1 MESSRISGSNS
12 NSLGQPL
19 AERFGV
25 CQWFHYE
32 DYVSVDRAI
41 ELLAELGLRHLRT
54 GISWADFCRPGG
66 EAWSDWMMSRLHAA
80 GLELLVSV
88 WHTPPSIAE
97 GGSCSSPPR
106 RLQDYADFIDR
117 LITRYGDSL
126 GTLELW
132 NEPNNRVKWN
142 FIVFDPSW
150 EKFGRMIGMAAY
162 WAKQRGCRTALG
174 GMMPVD
180 PHWLRLLES
189 YGVLP
194 HLDVIAIHGFPGMWE
209 GEEYWW
215 DWPDHWRG
223 WDDKIATIARVA
235 HGQPIWV
242 TETGFATW
250 DEELQRPDG
259 FIEQCEMLR
268 HATTIAAPRVYWY
281 SLIDLAPHRPAIE
294 MTEDGGRIDHREYH
308 LGLVR
313 YDGWRKPAFALL
325 RELVGASENP
335 ESTGLEPATSAVTGR
350 RSNQLS

>member
-142 FIVFDPSW
+142 FTVFDPSW

-194 HLDVIAIHGFPGMWE
+194 HLDVIAIHGFPGLWE
-209 GEEYWW
+209 GE
-215 DWPDHWRG
+215 
-223 WDDKIATIARVA
+223 
-235 HGQPIWV
+235 
-242 TETGFATW
+242 
-250 DEELQRPDG
+250 
-259 FIEQCEMLR
+259 
-268 HATTIAAPRVYWY
+268 
-281 SLIDLAPHRPAIE
+281 
-294 MTEDGGRIDHREYH
+294 
-308 LGLVR
+308 
-313 YDGWRKPAFALL
+313 
-325 RELVGASENP
+325 
-335 ESTGLEPATSAVTGR
+335 
-350 RSNQLS
+350 